1 MPARVMCVF
10 ECRYD
15 SYKFHCACDECK
27 VEASGKC
34 NASGDL
40 STKRAFFAWDC
51 SPCRTRTHAGPCARA
66 RFEGGLAWPALTPNA
81 TVAG

>member
-51 SPCRTRTHAGPCARA
+51 TPPAALAPMRGRA
-66 RFEGGLAWPALTPNA
+66 LEHGSKVAWL
-81 TVAG
+81 GRH